1 MDAEKDDQALLTEKI
16 LHNFIQKIFL
26 IPQDIDS
33 ESTDKGFLEK
43 VFVLEKISNT
53 IKTKPKFNEILSKYF
68 FCLEESS
75 IMFVVKDIMEDLP
88 SNWGRIVTVL
98 TLYVELKKQAFFTR
112 NKQVNDADIRQM
124 TKIMRLEVF
133 DNFVQMNGNSWNDF
147 MELFG
152 EKKISLYKNV
162 YRLYQIFFTYVHIFL
177 FSYELN
183 ELIGKKPNT
192 FLV

>member
-68 FCLEESS
+68 FCSEERS

-152 EKKISLYKNV
+152 EKKYPCIKMFIDCIKYSLPMFT
-162 YRLYQIFFTYVHIFL
+162 FFYFL
-177 FSYELN
+177 MN
-183 ELIGKKPNT
+183 
-192 FLV
+192 